1 MVNEMSY
8 STISCVIENWED
20 LRQTKDYE
28 VVAGGILFQRLFTKC
43 PQAKVVFG
51 FPLDADPT
59 STELT
64 QSKRFKMHSSYFI
77 QMIDTALGML
87 GPDIELLTEIMLELG
102 QKHVRY
108 GVKPE
113 MFPIMGEVLIVT
125 LQQVLPKHKMNDV
138 HVAAWKEVYHELSA
152 DMIRAMVTHTLIV

>member
-8 STISCVIENWED
+8 STISIVIENWEG
-20 LRQTKDYE
+20 LRQVKNYE
-28 VVAGGILFQRLFTKC
+28 EVAGSILFQRLFTKC

-59 STELT
+59 SSELT
-64 QSKRFKMHSSYFI
+64 SSKRFKMHSSYFI
-77 QMIDTALGML
+77 QMLDTAIDML
-87 GPDIELLTEIMLELG
+87 GPDIELLSEILLELG

-113 MFPIMGEVLIVT
+113 MFPIMGDVLIATLQEVLKEDVT
-125 LQQVLPKHKMNDV
+125 EA
-138 HVAAWKEVYHELSA
+138 HVAAWKEIYHELSA
-152 DMIRAMVTHTLIV
+152 DMIRAMVQGRR